1 MLNREKFAKEI
12 MDIAMKHSIVAVTEE
27 GRPVKCGKDIGC
39 DRCILSVFHN
49 AEAKCDVAFGKWLNS
64 EYKEPGID
72 WENVPVDTPVLV
84 RNNTADLF
92 HRRYFCGYF
101 KGKDP
106 YVTFDAGMTSWTA
119 YGDGQSTSRWKY
131 CELVREEDKLKYAK
145 GVEC

>member
-12 MDIAMKHSIVAVTEE
+12 MDIALEHTTLAITADGKI
-27 GRPVKCGKDIGC
+27 CGCRDISCFDCKFYKTVNCRTAFKD
-39 DRCILSVFHN
+39 
-49 AEAKCDVAFGKWLNS
+49 WLDS

-106 YVTFDAGMTSWTA
+106 YVTFEAGMTSWTA
-119 YGDGQSTSRWKY
+119 YGNGQSTSRWKY
-131 CELVREEDKLKYAK
+131 CKLVREEDKLKYAK